1 MDRYLVG
8 LLIMAAT
15 FAVLSWLLHRLG
27 SGRPWIKYL
36 PPVLATGGATHL
48 IVAARR
54 STGGFE
60 DLIRGLWAVLLLA
73 GAVGGILT
81 ALLLDRRERQR
92 DRES

>member
-1 MDRYLVG
+1 MDRYLVA
-8 LLIMAAT
+8 LWILAAL
-15 FAVLSWLLHRLG
+15 FAALSWLLHRLG

-36 PPVLATGGATHL
+36 PPVLATGGAIYL

-54 STGGFE
+54 SAGGFE

-73 GAVGGILT
+73 GALGGILT
-81 ALLLDRRERQR
+81 ALLLDRREHRR

>member
-15 FAVLSWLLHRLG
+15 FAILSGLLFRLRTE
-27 SGRPWIKYL
+27 RPWIKYL
-36 PPVLATGGATHL
+36 PPTLATGGAIYL

-54 STGGFE
+54 SAGGFE

-73 GAVGGILT
+73 GALGGILT
-81 ALLLDRRERQR
+81 ALLLDRREHRR